1 MSANTVTITLTAK
14 DGVSKVFTQI
24 ARDGEAMGTA
34 LKKAATDAE
43 RGLDDLGDSA
53 QQAGRPLRDLKAD
66 AQNLGLGIGVLVSGM
81 ALAGKSFRDQEIA
94 LESMRRGYGDTAAE
108 MERFAEQIQDTTNY
122 SNDAAIASENIFRTL
137 ALNYQFSAEQIQQLI
152 TISADLA
159 ASMGIGLEDAA
170 MRVQSAMRGEAES
183 AEYLGLTLND
193 AALGIDNMA
202 KSTSD
207 AEKAQIRFN
216 ALQEQSA
223 FALGMAQQQADTTYG
238 TMTQLRDSVQD
249 AAQSFGDF
257 LGPLGE
263 VGAFAADNVIQIAA
277 MGLAIGQLG
286 KAAVAINSLTTA
298 FTGMSVASA
307 AASVAIGPAGIA
319 VGAAAAVVGV
329 GLLVDYLHTSYSEE
343 LQNAINIAENLD
355 ETLAGLGGDAPPPI
369 VQNAEEIANVFSIQL
384 ERMESYQKQRDEL
397 EKKLMDLGNAQT
409 GLLYQQDQAA
419 LELNRQLVISTQ
431 AEIDALD
438 QKIATLGFTQD
449 AIAGNAE
456 AQQALTDILNFN
468 TDAQIMA
475 NEQLAYGVEQYKAG
489 KWGIEELTRLVMT
502 AAGQEAYYTEK
513 IAERRENFNRVA
525 GAMANDAALLGEE
538 INVITQAT
546 EAESAYQKILAERT
560 KHLDEGAIAM
570 QEMAD
575 ESVKLG
581 SIYSQPLTAGGDDG
595 SFDVQIQKTKDLAQ
609 EQAGLEAGIA
619 SAADAMSYQVD
630 ESRRLT
636 AEMALQNAAVEK
648 LEAQYAETFGQMQA
662 AATQAS
668 DTLDTVFGAIVG
680 NTDAIAKQSQSVMDW
695 ADGLIGAAGTVGEI
709 DQLLADGAITLD
721 EYTAAQAAY
730 NDIAAA
736 NVSIQEDVLSIQAQ
750 LAPVVATANEALASQ
765 MDAIANGSTD
775 AQLFAL
781 GMMDAATSSQALAL
795 AQGYLSDQ
803 DTFGPML
810 QQAAELNPMLAQIL
824 EEMGLISYNPATG
837 EVRLLGAEEAQSEIE
852 LLTSAMDD
860 LNETV
865 ATLIAVLDDQASGP
879 MGDVQGLADALGITV
894 ATPTAVLNDLATGPL
909 YAIQSLMGGLDGM
922 TATTYVQTVYESV
935 TSDTRFGAMADGGVI
950 PAAAMGRVLNGATL
964 VGEHGP
970 ELLLG
975 GEGRGGMVVPATA
988 SSRTGNGWGGDVVV
1002 NVYGNVGVDDLTE
1015 QITAKLVPAL
1025 QRAVGI
1031 NNAAYGGFA

>member
-1 MSANTVTITLTAK
+1 VSANTVTITLTAK

-24 ARDGEAMGTA
+24 ARDGESMGAA

-53 QQAGRPLRDLKAD
+53 QQAQRPLRDLKDD
-66 AQNLGLGIGVLVSGM
+66 AKNLGLGIGVLVSGM

-170 MRVQSAMRGEAES
+170 MRVQAAMRGEAES

-193 AALGIDNMA
+193 TALGIDNMA
-202 KSTSD
+202 KSTTD

-223 FALGMAQQQADTTYG
+223 FAMGMAQQQADTTYG

-263 VGAFAADNVIQIAA
+263 VGAFAADNVIQLAA
-277 MGLAIGQLG
+277 MGLALGQVGSAAKSAHALMGAQGLAGTLMKGGVWGLAIGAGIAGIALLANAL
-286 KAAVAINSLTTA
+286 KNDLPEASDEAVASVDQLIEAVVKLGQTSSLIDEVLGLDDVIAENNKAITDYVENVEKISAARGELLNSLGLNGEAPIDAPIFDDLNLGLEALKEYAEDGTLSVQELDAALKEMERTAELAEDWNTA
-298 FTGMSVASA
+298 FAQNADEIFKIITASGEGAEEARTRLTALFGAIDAGLSPEDFGHGIDGILEDMGNVQETALLTADAVTVLGGVLGDVAGVATNTSGELGFFFEKIAHGIPTIDENRA
-307 AASVAIGPAGIA
+307 AWEEWQKQVESQQYVNRRTRETMEAAGLAIDHVTVAIGTAKA
-319 VGAAAAVVGV
+319 
-329 GLLVDYLHTSYSEE
+329 
-343 LQNAINIAENLD
+343 
-355 ETLAGLGGDAPPPI
+355 
-369 VQNAEEIANVFSIQL
+369 
-384 ERMESYQKQRDEL
+384 
-397 EKKLMDLGNAQT
+397 
-409 GLLYQQDQAA
+409 
-419 LELNRQLVISTQ
+419 
-431 AEIDALD
+431 
-438 QKIATLGFTQD
+438 
-449 AIAGNAE
+449 AIAG
-456 AQQALTDILNFN
+456 TFDPYF
-468 TDAQIMA
+468 
-475 NEQLAYGVEQYKAG
+475 KA
-489 KWGIEELTRLVMT
+489 
-502 AAGQEAYYTEK
+502 
-513 IAERRENFNRVA
+513 AERIVELNE
-525 GAMANDAALLGEE
+525 DLAA
-538 INVITQAT
+538 
-546 EAESAYQKILAERT
+546 
-560 KHLDEGAIAM
+560 
-570 QEMAD
+570 
-575 ESVKLG
+575 
-581 SIYSQPLTAGGDDG
+581 
-595 SFDVQIQKTKDLAQ
+595 SFDTAH
-609 EQAGLEAGIA
+609 
-619 SAADAMSYQVD
+619 AAM
-630 ESRRLT
+630 
-636 AEMALQNAAVEK
+636 N
-648 LEAQYAETFGQMQA
+648 QA
-662 AATQAS
+662 ATA
-668 DTLDTVFGAIVG
+668 LDDVFRGIVG
-680 NTDAIAKQSQSVMDW
+680 NTDAIAQQSQGVMDW
-695 ADGLIGAAGTVGEI
+695 AENLIAAEGAYGKIDDLLRRGEE
-709 DQLLADGAITLD
+709 DTRAAAISQE
-721 EYTAAQAAY
+721 EYNAAQAAY
-730 NDIAAA
+730 YDIADA
-736 NVSIQEDVLSIQAQ
+736 NLRIQEDVLSIQAQ
-750 LAPVVATANEALASQ
+750 LAPYVATATEALAEQ
-765 MDAIANGSTD
+765 MDQLAGGSTD

-795 AQGYLSDQ
+795 AQAYIGDQ

-810 QQAAELNPMLAQIL
+810 VQAAELNPMLAQIL

-837 EVRLLGAEEAQSEIE
+837 EVRLLGADEAQSEIA
-852 LLTSAMDD
+852 LLTDAMEG

-865 ATLIAVLDDQASGP
+865 ATLIAILQDDASGP
-879 MGDVQGLADALGITV
+879 IGDVQGLADALGITV

>member
-24 ARDGEAMGTA
+24 ARDGESMGTA

-53 QQAGRPLRDLKAD
+53 QQAQRPLRDLKDD
-66 AQNLGLGIGVLVSGM
+66 AKNLGLGIGVLIGGM

-108 MERFAEQIQDTTNY
+108 MERFADQIQDTTNF

-137 ALNYQFSAEQIQQLI
+137 ALNYQFSDEQIQQLI

-159 ASMGIGLEDAA
+159 SSMGIGLEDAA
-170 MRVQSAMRGEAES
+170 MRVQAAMRGEAES

-193 AALGIDNMA
+193 TALGIDNMA

-223 FALGMAQQQADTTYG
+223 FAMGMAQQQADTTYG

-263 VGAFAADNVIQIAA
+263 VGAFAADNVIQLAA
-277 MGLAIGQLG
+277 MGLAIGQVG
-286 KAAVAINSLTTA
+286 KAA
-298 FTGMSVASA
+298 A
-307 AASVAIGPAGIA
+307 AAGKLLGPVSVGTTTL
-319 VGAAAAVVGV
+319 GAAAGPAAGK
-329 GLLVDYLHTSYSEE
+329 
-343 LQNAINIAENLD
+343 I
-355 ETLAGLGGDAPPPI
+355 LALA
-369 VQNAEEIANVFSIQL
+369 AA
-384 ERMESYQKQRDEL
+384 
-397 EKKLMDLGNAQT
+397 A
-409 GLLYQQDQAA
+409 GLLY
-419 LELNRQLVISTQ
+419 V
-431 AEIDALD
+431 
-438 QKIATLGFTQD
+438 GY
-449 AIAGNAE
+449 
-456 AQQALTDILNFN
+456 QALTDKGDFLPQSFDAIAEGAENAEEAIKALAAAGETLSVSLGQSAQNALDSFGADMMEMLRLSGEQATFQPGRASAEQQAEHEANMARLRELEAQYGHWSTSAQDVADAETALLAVLTNSGTGRDLALEGLRKLNEEFDKGN
-468 TDAQIMA
+468 ISPETYASGIEMLAGQLDAYNFMA
-475 NEQLAYGVEQYKAG
+475 NQAASETTKLTDEQKAYNFELAKANQTLEQYQQNQQIGGQNLAG
-489 KWGIEELTRLVMT
+489 EHR
-502 AAGQEAYYTEK
+502 
-513 IAERRENFNRVA
+513 
-525 GAMANDAALLGEE
+525 DAAAAIEAQ
-538 INVITQAT
+538 NQAR
-546 EAESAYQKILAERT
+546 EDGI
-560 KHLDEGAIAM
+560 IAM
-570 QEMAD
+570 QAWLDIEQQIAGNSFAAGVD
-575 ESVKLG
+575 VDANAA
-581 SIYSQPLTAGGDDG
+581 LTETWL
-595 SFDVQIQKTKDLAQ
+595 QAQ
-609 EQAGLEAGIA
+609 ELRVQAVRQETIE
-619 SAADAMSYQVD
+619 V
-630 ESRRLT
+630 ERL
-636 AEMALQNAAVEK
+636 Q
-648 LEAQYAETFGQMQA
+648 AQYAETFGEMQSI
-662 AATQAS
+662 ATQAT
-668 DTLDTVFGAIVG
+668 DTLDSVFRGIVG
-680 NTDAIAKQSQSVMDW
+680 NTDAIAQQSQSVMDW
-695 ADGLIGAAGTVGEI
+695 ADTLIGAAGTYAQI
-709 DQLLADGAITLD
+709 DDLLQSGAITLD
-721 EYTAAQAAY
+721 EYTAAQGAY

-736 NVSIQEDVLSIQAQ
+736 NLSIQEDVLSIQAQ
-750 LAPVVATANEALASQ
+750 LAPYVATATEALAAQ
-765 MDAIANGSTD
+765 MDEIANGSTD

-795 AQGYLSDQ
+795 AQAYLSDQ

-810 QQAAELNPMLAQIL
+810 VQAAELNPMLAQIL

-837 EVRLLGAEEAQSEIE
+837 EVRLLGAEEAQSEIA
-852 LLTSAMDD
+852 LLTDAMEG

-865 ATLIAVLDDQASGP
+865 ATLIAILQDDASDP
-879 MGDVQGLADALGITV
+879 IGDVQNLID
-894 ATPTAVLNDLATGPL
+894 
-909 YAIQSLMGGLDGM
+909 GLDGD
-922 TATTYVQTVYESV
+922 TATVFANLVDNASGGIAAAHNALMALDGASATAYITTIQQTIG
-935 TSDTRFGAMADGGVI
+935 GAGIFAEGGVI
-950 PAAAMGRVLNGATL
+950 PQAAMGRVLSGTTL